1 MPRVQRSLSA
11 EDLYHRYQNQP
22 RQEESRSQNSPNIS
36 EPLHQPRDLRGLRRP
51 RSPSPPRQAPRLSPR
66 LPDPPIFNG
75 TSHVP
80 FDDWKMRIQDKL
92 NHNGD
97 HYPTESFKIAYVIAR
112 LGGGAS
118 QHVSV
123 RRRYRSYSTAKEL
136 LDHMTDLYEVP
147 FTVIRQTQQRVY
159 KRMEQ
164 GNRPFMEFY
173 RDLMKCAE
181 QINGLPNHD
190 IDVDMSDLIYKSEL
204 RWCDKSTATSI
215 KIDMQI
221 ENRDPKARL
230 RKWIMGT
237 QLGYQQF
244 VEDLAE
250 KKAARFAEQFAKAK
264 AEADAKKG
272 KGKYSI
278 IARPNP
284 ACQEDSD
291 DDEVLDI
298 YEADVRAW
306 DRAMTN

>member
-1 MPRVQRSLSA
+1 
-11 EDLYHRYQNQP
+11 
-22 RQEESRSQNSPNIS
+22 
-36 EPLHQPRDLRGLRRP
+36 
-51 RSPSPPRQAPRLSPR
+51 
-66 LPDPPIFNG
+66 
-75 TSHVP
+75 
-80 FDDWKMRIQDKL
+80 
-92 NHNGD
+92 
-97 HYPTESFKIAYVIAR
+97 
-112 LGGGAS
+112 
-118 QHVSV
+118 
-123 RRRYRSYSTAKEL
+123 
-136 LDHMTDLYEVP
+136 
-147 FTVIRQTQQRVY
+147 
-159 KRMEQ
+159 
-164 GNRPFMEFY
+164 
-173 RDLMKCAE
+173 
-181 QINGLPNHD
+181 
-190 IDVDMSDLIYKSEL
+190 
-204 RWCDKSTATSI
+204 
-215 KIDMQI
+215 MQI